1 MRQSSRK
8 LGALEVVFDDRNAVA
23 NAGLVLP
30 MTLAER
36 LGLKELIDEGVHL
49 GDAPGHA
56 NVGQKATALVASA
69 LVGGNSIDDAD
80 VLRSG
85 RADGLLGTGRRP
97 LRPSGRSCQFSFGD
111 ARSLDKVA
119 SESEKSMG

>member
-8 LGALEVVFDDRNAVA
+8 LDALEVIFDDRNAVA

-30 MTLAER
+30 MTLAAR
-36 LGLKELIDEGVHL
+36 LGLKELVDDGVYL

-69 LVGGNSIDDAD
+69 LVGGDSIDDA
-80 VLRSG
+80 VRHAALFNRVG
-85 RADGLLGTGRRP
+85 TKRPTFGLSQQAAEAGG
-97 LRPSGRSCQFSFGD
+97 
-111 ARSLDKVA
+111 
-119 SESEKSMG
+119 